1 MDAFDFANVCRK
13 VIFNTRNASITP
25 PTNPLH
31 PPCLTPKDVIPPAN
45 KNKKKMGQKENEEEA
60 QPPKRLQQ
68 QTLHHFSH
76 SLPSSLKALP
86 MVHHKF
92 KILEATKF
100 DILKDV
106 HQGVLMSINGIP
118 KKTPCSSQP
127 PTPPI
132 DTLLANVDFGEDEGI

>member
-86 MVHHKF
+86 MV
-92 KILEATKF
+92 LS
-100 DILKDV
+100 KDFFNSTY
-106 HQGVLMSINGIP
+106 HP
-118 KKTPCSSQP
+118 
-127 PTPPI
+127 
-132 DTLLANVDFGEDEGI
+132 